1 MVGSRL
7 GKSKSASQK
16 GDTAHEVA
24 CLLPPGLLHL
34 LRRGEGIISQNCL
47 IRTNYP
53 WSHESEQWG
62 FVTWRWEMGQQPG
75 RTVPPRQVGSLANV
89 HVRTQLQYRDTY
101 PIDTPTLSTF
111 LQKGIADII
120 SQTEGR
126 SGPTSYPP
134 QRHAP
139 HHGHGKSESM
149 AFSTFAPDSPGSL
162 PVTTLFAHRTCSSS
176 RHSCLPAQPSL
187 KSTGIIS

>member
-1 MVGSRL
+1 MSSGVLSPGAGKWVSSQDRL
-7 GKSKSASQK
+7 CRLAKWA
-16 GDTAHEVA
+16 A
-24 CLLPPGLLHL
+24 LPTCVSGHNFSTGTL
-34 LRRGEGIISQNCL
+34 
-47 IRTNYP
+47 
-53 WSHESEQWG
+53 
-62 FVTWRWEMGQQPG
+62 
-75 RTVPPRQVGSLANV
+75 
-89 HVRTQLQYRDTY
+89 TQLN
-101 PIDTPTLSTF
+101 TPMLSTF

-134 QRHAP
+134 QRYAP

-149 AFSTFAPDSPGSL
+149 AFSASAPDSPGSL

-176 RHSCLPAQPSL
+176 WHSCLSAQPSR